1 MSNRSSHC
9 SKIGSSHA
17 TGIYEW
23 LVEYLRSASILAV
36 AKWFLQNIKSLK
48 VEVSKYTIRCPI
60 FVVMAKIVFKYN
72 FHFYMI
78 AS

>member
-9 SKIGSSHA
+9 GKIGSSHA

-23 LVEYLRSASILAV
+23 LVEYLISASILAA
-36 AKWFLQNIKSLK
+36 AKCFLQNIKGLK
-48 VEVSKYTIRCPI
+48 VEVSKYTIRFPI
-60 FVVMAKIVFKYN
+60 FVVAKIVFKYN